1 MSTSGSQGRPPIRIG
16 VIGATP
22 SRGWGTAAHL
32 PALKALEE
40 FEVTAVSTTR
50 LDTARATAEAFEI
63 PLALADDAELVSR
76 PEVDAVAITGR
87 SCR

>member
-1 MSTSGSQGRPPIRIG
+1 VSTHGSQSRPPIRIG

-40 FEVTAVSTTR
+40 FEIAAVSTTR
-50 LDTARATAEAFEI
+50 LATAGATAEAFGV
-63 PLALADDAELVSR
+63 PLAFR
-76 PEVDAVAITGR
+76 
-87 SCR
+87 